1 MRKGKMQNIFGK
13 LRSFDV
19 YCSVCEEKRE
29 LREIIIAAAQVL
41 KGKRGRGRE
50 SKYRVSSI
58 DRQLVVAVVAI
69 MSPPLSS
76 LSSGKEKEEE
86 EEGY

>member
-41 KGKRGRGRE
+41 KGKRGRGRGRE
-50 SKYRVSSI
+50 SKVPSI
-58 DRQLVVAVVAI
+58 
-69 MSPPLSS
+69 
-76 LSSGKEKEEE
+76 G
-86 EEGY
+86 